1 MALEKIAIVRS
12 VDVGGSAYRRE
23 SRRQRGGMSSDPMK
37 LAQTVRSMWP
47 VVPAKVFEISSRFYV
62 DLGFQPH
69 TLTDKLV
76 EMRLGSYAFILQDYY
91 VQQWAE
97 NFVMH
102 MAVSDVSLW
111 WDRIVSLDL
120 PSRYGVKNPG
130 APRLEDWGL
139 VASVIDPSGVLWR
152 IAEDV
157 TVKGEI
163 DVR

>member
-1 MALEKIAIVRS
+1 
-12 VDVGGSAYRRE
+12 
-23 SRRQRGGMSSDPMK
+23 MSNDAMK
-37 LAQTVRSMWP
+37 LAQTVRSMRP
-47 VVPAKVFEISSRFYV
+47 MVPAKVFEISKRFYV

-69 TLTDKLV
+69 TLTEKLV
-76 EMRLGSYAFILQDYY
+76 EMRLGTFAFILQDYY
-91 VQQWAE
+91 VREWAD

-102 MAVSDVSLW
+102 MAVSDVKLW

-120 PSRYGVKNPG
+120 PSRYAVKNPR

-157 TVKGEI
+157 TVKGGT

>member
-1 MALEKIAIVRS
+1 
-12 VDVGGSAYRRE
+12 
-23 SRRQRGGMSSDPMK
+23 MSNDAMK
-37 LAQTVRSMWP
+37 LAQTVRSMRP
-47 VVPAKVFEISSRFYV
+47 VVPAKVFEISNRFYV

-76 EMRLGSYAFILQDYY
+76 EMRLGTFAFILQDYY
-91 VQQWAE
+91 VREWAD

-102 MAVSDVSLW
+102 IAVSDVNLW
-111 WDRIVSLDL
+111 WDHIVSLDL

-130 APRLEDWGL
+130 APRLEGWGF

-157 TVKGEI
+157 TAKRGT